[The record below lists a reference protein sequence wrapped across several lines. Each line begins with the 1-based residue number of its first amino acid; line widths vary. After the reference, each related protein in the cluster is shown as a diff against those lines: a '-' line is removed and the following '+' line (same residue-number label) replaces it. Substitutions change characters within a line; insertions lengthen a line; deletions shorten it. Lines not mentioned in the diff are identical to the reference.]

1 MQRCCDI
8 KCHSSAKRGPNR
20 TGDTLMRGFT
30 LVELVACL
38 LIVAVLAALGGPRF
52 FDTEPFDQRG
62 YADEL
67 AAALR
72 YAQGVAVTSQCN
84 VSFAI
89 SLTGYT
95 ATQQPTGPGNKCA
108 PGAYTQPVVRAD
120 GTPLSGVP
128 PSDANLIVPSGTTI
142 TIVFDSLGKVTGAA
156 PPALTIGPY
165 PISLP
170 LTLPLTFIPTTV
182 TVDANSGFVLV
193 Q

>member
-1 MQRCCDI
+1 
-8 KCHSSAKRGPNR
+8 
-20 TGDTLMRGFT
+20 MRGFT
-30 LVELVACL
+30 LIELVACL

-52 FDTEPFDQRG
+52 FDTQPFDQRG

-89 SLTGYT
+89 DLAGYT
-95 ATQQPTGPGNKCA
+95 ATQQPLGPGNTCA
-108 PGAYTQPVVRAD
+108 AAGGYTQAVVRSD

-128 PSDANLIVPSGTTI
+128 PSDANVIVASGTTI
-142 TIVFDSLGKVTGAA
+142 TIIFGASGQVTGAA
-156 PPALTIGPY
+156 PPALTIGPF
-165 PISLP
+165 PITLP

-182 TVDANSGFVLV
+182 TVDPNSGFVTV